1 MQLLSEGSNMRKD
14 FKEILSNHAN
24 ELERELGVGNIF
36 IGYIDDKGDAHGN
49 IHGDAITALYGVSSM
64 LFKATEKAHNIYPS
78 IITDKEL
85 INSSDLLSL
94 YGGIYSEMMKLV
106 KK

>member
-1 MQLLSEGSNMRKD
+1 MRKG
-14 FKEILSNHAN
+14 FEEILSKHAN
-24 ELERELGVGNIF
+24 ELESELGVGNVF

-64 LFKATEKAHNIYPS
+64 LYKATEKVHNIHPS

-85 INSSDLLSL
+85 SNSSNLLSL
-94 YGGIYSEMMKLV
+94 YGGIYSEMMRLV
-106 KK
+106 KE

>member
-1 MQLLSEGSNMRKD
+1 MQLLNGGSNMRKG
-14 FKEILSNHAN
+14 FEEILSKHAN
-24 ELERELGVGNIF
+24 ELESELGVGNIF

-64 LFKATEKAHNIYPS
+64 LYKVTEKAHNIQPS

-85 INSSDLLSL
+85 SNSSNLLSL

-106 KK
+106 KE

>member
-1 MQLLSEGSNMRKD
+1 MRKG
-14 FKEILSNHAN
+14 FEEILSKHAN
-24 ELERELGVGNIF
+24 ELESELGVGNIF

-64 LFKATEKAHNIYPS
+64 LYKVTEKAHNIHPS

-85 INSSDLLSL
+85 SNSSNLLSL
-94 YGGIYSEMMKLV
+94 YGGIYSGMMRLV
-106 KK
+106 KE

>member
-1 MQLLSEGSNMRKD
+1 MRKG
-14 FKEILSNHAN
+14 FEEILSKHAN
-24 ELERELGVGNIF
+24 ELESEWGVGNVF

-64 LFKATEKAHNIYPS
+64 LYKATEKVHNIHPS

-85 INSSDLLSL
+85 SNSSNLLSL
-94 YGGIYSEMMKLV
+94 YGGIYSEMMRLV
-106 KK
+106 KEWVLMQN